1 MLCAGVVDHVYV
13 YGVCPVGFAVA
24 LPTPLLHK
32 SGLEDAVTFKY
43 QMAHLYHHVNSAW
56 NTRRIRSL
64 DDPILHEKFLEYAE
78 HPTDLTA
85 WGD

>member
-1 MLCAGVVDHVYV
+1 MKNYEATQFHLREAKVH
-13 YGVCPVGFAVA
+13 
-24 LPTPLLHK
+24 
-32 SGLEDAVTFKY
+32 LEELIASVNEGKEGAVTFKY